1 MALRSKFKFNEKLRN
16 CEIKDAD
23 HIGQFTFPVADRQGE
38 HVRLIHEALNAFL
51 NGKERFD
58 TITGPEFDTRTFGA
72 RTAQVVREFKTQRWG
87 NHTGT
92 IRSSRWTSSMDL
104 GEIHGTIFGFEPVD
118 RSVAVKQSVRDND
131 DLSHDEVIG
140 VTNAE
145 VQRNIQDILALA
157 AARRALLRSSC

>member
-58 TITGPEFDTRTFGA
+58 TITGPRIRYQNLRRPHGA
-72 RTAQVVREFKTQRWG
+72 GGAGVQ
-87 NHTGT
+87 
-92 IRSSRWTSSMDL
+92 
-104 GEIHGTIFGFEPVD
+104 D
-118 RSVAVKQSVRDND
+118 R
-131 DLSHDEVIG
+131 
-140 VTNAE
+140 
-145 VQRNIQDILALA
+145 
-157 AARRALLRSSC
+157 